1 MKINGFVPSEAI
13 FNNPLKTDKQSSGVS
28 FDSFFK
34 ESLDKVNDKQ
44 IAADELTKG
53 FVSGKDVDINDV
65 MLAGEEAKI
74 SLQLAVQI
82 RNKVVEAVQE
92 LTRMQL

>member
-13 FNNPLKTDKQSSGVS
+13 FNNNLENNKQSNGVS

-34 ESLDKVNDKQ
+34 DSLEKVNDKQ
-44 IAADELTKG
+44 VIADDLTKK
-53 FVSGKDVDINDV
+53 FVSGEDVDINDV

>member
-13 FNNPLKTDKQSSGVS
+13 FNNPLKNDKQSSGVS

-44 IAADELTKG
+44 VAADELTKG

>member
-1 MKINGFVPSEAI
+1 MIINGFVPNESI
-13 FNNPLKTDKQSSGVS
+13 FNSDVQNNKQSTGAS
-28 FDSFFK
+28 FESFFK
-34 ESLDKVNDKQ
+34 DSLDKVNDKQ
-44 IAADELTKG
+44 IIADELIKG
-53 FVSGKDVDINDV
+53 FVSREDVDINDV

-74 SLQLAVQI
+74 SLQLAVQM

>member
-1 MKINGFVPSEAI
+1 MKINEFVPSEAI
-13 FNNPLKTDKQSSGVS
+13 FNNNLGKEKESKAIS

-34 ESLDKVNDKQ
+34 ESLEKVNDKQ
-44 IAADELTKG
+44 VIADKLTKG
-53 FVSGKDVDINDV
+53 FVSGEDVDINDV

>member
-1 MKINGFVPSEAI
+1 MRINEFVPNESI
-13 FNNPLKTDKQSSGVS
+13 FNNESKSDKKISGVS

-34 ESLDKVNDKQ
+34 ESLDKVNEKQ
-44 IAADELTKG
+44 VIADELTRG
-53 FVSGKDVDINDV
+53 FVSGENVDINDV

>member
-13 FNNPLKTDKQSSGVS
+13 FNSSKPDKKIGGSS

-34 ESLDKVNDKQ
+34 DSLDKLNDKQ
-44 IAADELTKG
+44 VKSDELTQG
-53 FVSGKDVDINDV
+53 LATGADVDINDV
-65 MLAGEEAKI
+65 MLSGEEASM

>member
-1 MKINGFVPSEAI
+1 MRINEFVPNEAI
-13 FNNPLKTDKQSSGVS
+13 FNNESKSDKKISGIS

-34 ESLDKVNDKQ
+34 ASLDKVNDKQ
-44 IAADELTKG
+44 VIADELTNRL
-53 FVSGKDVDINDV
+53 VSGENVDINDV
-65 MLAGEEAKI
+65 MLAGEEAKM